1 MAVRK
6 SAPPTEA
13 AIAAM
18 AARMRNLLMHGAGGR
33 WLTRPAKRCLLEM
46 RTMLGCSAIR
56 AASGTVGSCRN
67 FPTARDH
74 EATRRRGT
82 QVRARP
88 LKREVAR
95 FLLRAWPC
103 DPEVCR
109 SRSPAMIASAS
120 GRSHPRSAGFM
131 PARPG
136 RGGSQCIVNTADAAI
151 DAARAGLGI
160 TKALSYRLRLALATA
175 ACALFSRISN
185 PSRSRSACC
194 TVRIACRRPKCD
206 ASSNSRRSG
215 SGRR

>member
-74 EATRRRGT
+74 EAPRRRGT

-151 DAARAGLGI
+151 DAACRALHHQGAVLQAK
-160 TKALSYRLRLALATA
+160 TSLATA